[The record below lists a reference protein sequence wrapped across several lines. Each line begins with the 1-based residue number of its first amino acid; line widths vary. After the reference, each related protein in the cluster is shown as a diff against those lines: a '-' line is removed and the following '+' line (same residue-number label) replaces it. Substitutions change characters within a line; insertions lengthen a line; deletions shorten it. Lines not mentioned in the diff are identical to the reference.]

1 MAVNQQIA
9 QIEVALVGSLLA
21 DPEKVVAIAD
31 KVALTDFTDER
42 AQLAYG
48 AILEQWK
55 SRQPVN
61 LVTVANRLASVPG
74 MAVWIAKAS
83 GEAFPPSVQQFASEI
98 AEAARGRRVR
108 AAIEAALRCQTPGE
122 TLDQIIAIY
131 RAEMR
136 AGKKAPEIGEVIKRV
151 NSIVAANAK
160 RGQVGVR
167 TGFESLDKVYARF
180 VPGHIWTIGGF
191 TSVGKTATMV
201 QMVCNAMA
209 GGEEPSIVIIST
221 EMTEEQVVSRIVAN
235 FTGVPSFRV
244 LSGKYQDAVEADAVE
259 RCKANLAVMP
269 LAIYDDI
276 YRLEEIETAFHKA
289 DLRGGVQLGVI
300 DYVQNCR
307 WPEAKS
313 QYQEQSEMAKRFQ
326 ALAKDVRCT
335 LLCLSQVSNDVGR
348 GNTDQLELKG
358 AGEWAAV
365 SDYGVMLSRHKTE
378 KHRLKFDLKKNR
390 HGALTEFELE
400 YRNEYTRLEEKI
412 K

>member
-1 MAVNQQIA
+1 MAIA
-9 QIEVALVGSLLA
+9 EIETALVGAVVA
-21 DPEKVVAIAD
+21 DPERIVSVADVVSLAD
-31 KVALTDFTDER
+31 FSDEK

-48 AILEQWK
+48 AALELWK

-61 LVTVANRLASVPG
+61 LVTVCNRLQSVPG
-74 MAVWIAKAS
+74 IAVYLAQATTNAIPPSAATFADEIAKA
-83 GEAFPPSVQQFASEI
+83 AK
-98 AEAARGRRVR
+98 GRRIR
-108 AAIEAALRCQTPGE
+108 AAIEAALKSHSPAE
-122 TLDQIIAIY
+122 MLDDLMAIY
-131 RAEMR
+131 RSEMQ
-136 AGKKAPEIGEVIKRV
+136 AGRKMPEISEVLKRV
-151 NSIVAANAK
+151 DEIVRANAK
-160 RGQVGVR
+160 RGVLGIR
-167 TGFESLDKVYARF
+167 TGFEALDKVYARF
-180 VPGHIWTIGGF
+180 IPGHIWTVGGF

-201 QMVCNAMA
+201 QMVCNVLASPDQ
-209 GGEEPSIVIIST
+209 PSIVIIST
-221 EMTEEQVVSRIVAN
+221 EMTEEQVVGRIVSN
-235 FTGVPSFRV
+235 FTGVPSFRI
-244 LSGKYQDAVEADAVE
+244 LSGKFHDEEEADTVA
-259 RCKANLAVMP
+259 RCKEHLATMP

-276 YRLEEIETAFHKA
+276 YRLGEIETAFHKA
-289 DLRGGVQLGVI
+289 DLRGGVQIGII

-335 LLCLSQVSNDVGR
+335 LVCLSQVSNDVGR

-400 YRNEYTRLEEKI
+400 YKNDFTRLEEKR
-412 K
+412 